1 MDDLSTRTSLLRQVG
16 RGQWPAVAAGALLSV
31 AVAAASLA
39 MPLVVSE
46 LITAVATHDGLSPW
60 LPLLG
65 GLALVCALGAG
76 AQAVIVAR
84 VAENL
89 VRRIRDALVWRTL
102 RMPVRDVGRLGA
114 GDLTSRL
121 TADTS
126 QFRGALD
133 IGLGQLPQA
142 ALLVVGTL
150 AAMVYLDPVLLAV
163 AAVAFVAAALVI
175 RWLYRGLQ
183 ATAVDHQTHLGI
195 LAQGYAG
202 ALGAL
207 PTVKALRAEPHLGD
221 RLGRDTRRA
230 ADSGVAYA
238 WRQAFLSPVT
248 ALAQQFAL
256 VGVIVVGATRIE
268 SGALSFADL
277 AAFLLYLLQVVTPVS
292 VVAMGLGRLKSGM
305 AIRARFDELLDA
317 PLEAEPGAGTVPGRG
332 AAAPG
337 VEFDRVAFAY
347 DGQPVLDGVSFTAPA
362 IGMTAVVGPSGA
374 GKTTAL
380 KLVER
385 FERPAAGQVRVAG
398 LDVADWDLEALRGVL
413 GYVDQ
418 DSTMLGDTIRANLV
432 VGAGREVSDEE
443 LVRHLDQVG
452 LAGLVADLPD
462 GLDTR
467 LDAGFELSGGQRQ
480 RLAITRALVGGA
492 SVVLLDEPTSQLDGL
507 SEDRFRRLAE
517 ELAQRCCVVVVAHR
531 LSTVRNASQIV
542 VLENGRVAGVGS
554 HRQLL
559 DECDLYA
566 HLVASQSL
574 ASDRPEAR
582 TPTGEFVA

>member
-1 MDDLSTRTSLLRQVG
+1 MDDLSTRTSLLHQVG
-16 RGQWPAVAAGALLSV
+16 RGQWRAVASGAALSV
-31 AVAAASLA
+31 LVAAASLA
-39 MPLVVSE
+39 MPLVVSK
-46 LITAVATHDGLSPW
+46 LITAVATDDGLTPW

-65 GLALVCALGAG
+65 GLALVCALGSG

-102 RMPVRDVGRLGA
+102 RMPVRDIGRIGS

-142 ALLVVGTL
+142 MLLVVGTL
-150 AAMVYLDPVLLAV
+150 AAMVYLDPILLAV
-163 AAVAFVAAALVI
+163 AAVAFVVAALVI

-183 ATAVDHQTHLGI
+183 ATAVDHQTHLGL

-207 PTVKALRAEPHLGD
+207 PTLKALRAETHLGD
-221 RLGRDTRRA
+221 RLGRDTRLA

-305 AIRARFDELLDA
+305 AIRSRFDELLDA
-317 PLEAEPGAGTVPGRG
+317 PLEAVPGDGTVPGHPH
-332 AAAPG
+332 AAPG
-337 VEFDRVAFAY
+337 VEFEHVVFGY
-347 DGQPVLDGVSFTAPA
+347 DGQPVLDGVTFTAPA
-362 IGMTAVVGPSGA
+362 VGMTALVGPSGA

-385 FERPAAGQVRVAG
+385 FERPTAGSVRVAG
-398 LDVADWDLEALRGVL
+398 LDVADWNLEALRGFL

-418 DSTMLGDTIRANLV
+418 DCTMLGDTVRANLV
-432 VGAGREVSDEE
+432 VGAGREVPDAE
-443 LVRHLDQVG
+443 LMERLDQVG
-452 LAGLVADLPD
+452 MAEVIADLPD

-467 LDAGFELSGGQRQ
+467 LGAGIELSGGQRQ
-480 RLAITRALVGGA
+480 RLAITRALVGEA

-517 ELAQRCCVVVVAHR
+517 ELAQRACVIVVAHR
-531 LSTVRNASQIV
+531 LSTIRNAGQIV
-542 VLENGRVAGVGS
+542 VLEQGRVARVGS
-554 HRQLL
+554 HRQLI

-566 HLVASQSL
+566 HLVASQSVESGEPDVR
-574 ASDRPEAR
+574 A
-582 TPTGEFVA
+582 GEFVA